1 MVGDTPPLPFFKL
14 KHVLLSSHVIVCRVF
29 TFTPPCTTLFRQLE
43 VAMWNGKEGLNDNIF
58 GVVNDDLVVI
68 GEEMVDGVLGAGEK
82 GGGGEFKPREEG
94 E

>member
-1 MVGDTPPLPFFKL
+1 
-14 KHVLLSSHVIVCRVF
+14 
-29 TFTPPCTTLFRQLE
+29 
-43 VAMWNGKEGLNDNIF
+43 MWNGKEGLNDNIF